1 MAKQRNQYNLLN
13 SLNVIF
19 SILFNTPY
27 YIGGYIKLNNIYGLI
42 ENYCLNNIKQKSNPL
57 QEPCLT
63 FDTY

>member
-1 MAKQRNQYNLLN
+1 MAEQRNQYNLLN

-42 ENYCLNNIKQKSNPL
+42 ENYCLNNIK
-57 QEPCLT
+57 
-63 FDTY
+63 